1 MASLA
6 LDLIQLE
13 RARQVSKGWTAEHDD
28 LHADGEIAL
37 AAACY
42 ALTSRVEIEGVP
54 RMINALWPWEREAF
68 QPRGGGGITDLVRAG
83 ALIVAEI
90 ERRLRIEESDDLPW

>member
-13 RARQVSKGWTAEHDD
+13 RARQVSKGWTPEHDD

-42 ALTSRVEIEGVP
+42 ALTSRVEVEGIP

-68 QPRGGGGITDLVRAG
+68 HPKGAITDLVRAG

-90 ERRLRIEESDDLPW
+90 ERRLRTERDGLSRD

>member
-13 RARQVSKGWTAEHDD
+13 RARQVNKGWTPEHDD
-28 LHADGEIAL
+28 SHTDGEIAL

-42 ALTSRVEIEGVP
+42 ALTSRVEVEGVP

-68 QPRGGGGITDLVRAG
+68 HPKGAISDLVYAG

-90 ERRLRIEESDDLPW
+90 ERRLRIVGA